1 MEDSELNEYYIYLK
15 FAELMDLGKKED
27 SSDYVIKLLKSRD
40 RVQKLLRSG
49 LTMEKLSNFSEIDIK
64 IMVKNKFIK
73 EVDDGLYILTIKGLL
88 KAVSLS
94 KDEKKSDYDIYQNFL
109 EKLFDSE
116 FKIEQS
122 TKQLIGT
129 EKIWLLSLIFLNC
142 FNDASSIDILFNET
156 NKELYV
162 DLFNKIGTFLK
173 ENGYEKNFIPLN
185 KNEEILRRE
194 LEKINK
200 KLYNIEFSKSRD
212 KFYIKLKGDKADG
225 ILLTNILKKI
235 FTKIG
240 NERLDLS
247 DIQDIRKLMVE
258 CEPFFFKIKRHK
270 EGKNTTI
277 QPNIIVEEAIKNLI

>member
-240 NERLDLS
+240 NGRLDLS

>member
-40 RVQKLLRSG
+40 RVQNLLRSG

-173 ENGYEKNFIPLN
+173 ENGYEKNFVPLN

>member
-40 RVQKLLRSG
+40 RVQNLLRSG

-129 EKIWLLSLIFLNC
+129 EKILLLSLIFLNC

-173 ENGYEKNFIPLN
+173 ENGYEKNFVPLN

-240 NERLDLS
+240 NGRLDLS

>member
-40 RVQKLLRSG
+40 RVQNLLRSG

-173 ENGYEKNFIPLN
+173 ENGIK
-185 KNEEILRRE
+185 K
-194 LEKINK
+194 EKI
-200 KLYNIEFSKSRD
+200 LQYN
-212 KFYIKLKGDKADG
+212 
-225 ILLTNILKKI
+225 LTL
-235 FTKIG
+235 
-240 NERLDLS
+240 
-247 DIQDIRKLMVE
+247 
-258 CEPFFFKIKRHK
+258 
-270 EGKNTTI
+270 
-277 QPNIIVEEAIKNLI
+277 

>member
-40 RVQKLLRSG
+40 RVQNLLRSG

-173 ENGYEKNFIPLN
+173 ENGYEKNFVPLN

-240 NERLDLS
+240 NGRLDLS

>member
-173 ENGYEKNFIPLN
+173 ENGYEKNFVPLN